1 MSGDFFSYM
10 VGLDPNFPALGFN
23 PAPGNPDNVDGLV
36 GKLNKAA
43 NAMDNA
49 HRTLVEVGRGGS
61 IWEGDAA
68 QAFSGK
74 IGELPGYL
82 EDSVDAMRQASSA
95 LNSWRSQ
102 LSSYQDTARRYEEE
116 AQHAK
121 DRLEAAKKSRE
132 QASDRYDKASDS
144 PAFMLIGRH
153 FDDQATFAQAQNQ
166 IDSASA
172 EYQAAGDAL
181 EKASRDLQAIED
193 ELDAIVK
200 QARELYFH
208 HQDDAGRTSKAL
220 RRANQNAPDISAWEK
235 IGNKFKDIGKSIKKW
250 ATDHA
255 DTLKK
260 IGDIASGISGVLGIA
275 SLATVWCPPLS
286 AALGVASA
294 GASAVA
300 LGAHGMAKLGGA
312 DISLMT
318 LAGDAIGAVPF
329 GTGAFK
335 AGKAAKTAITGAKAV
350 TKGGQVVT
358 EAVAPVIVKGAG
370 FVANSGKVASAV
382 GQNVV
387 KVAAEGGIMH
397 KALGFA
403 VTKTPLRNYAL
414 IHEAGDLAGK
424 LSVKS
429 LWSTVPQGAV
439 KAYGLAVHAPNLYH
453 QVTGS

>member
-1 MSGDFFSYM
+1 MSGDFFSY
-10 VGLDPNFPALGFN
+10 GLGFDQDFPALGFN
-23 PAPGNPDNVDGLV
+23 PAPGNPGNVDGLV

-61 IWEGDAA
+61 LWEGDAA

-82 EDSVDAMRQASSA
+82 ADSVDAMRQASSA
-95 LNSWRSQ
+95 LNSWRGQ
-102 LSSYQDTARRYEEE
+102 LSSYQDTAKRYEEE
-116 AQHAK
+116 AQNAK
-121 DRLEAAKKSRE
+121 SRLDSAKKTRE

-144 PAFMLIGRH
+144 PAFKLIGMH
-153 FDDQATFAQAQNQ
+153 FDDQATFSQAQNQ

-181 EKASRDLQAIED
+181 EAASRDLQSIKD
-193 ELDAIVK
+193 ELEAIVK

-208 HQDDAGRTSKAL
+208 HQDDAGRTAKAL

-255 DTLKK
+255 DVLKK
-260 IGDIASGISGVLGIA
+260 IGDIAGGVSSVLAIA
-275 SLATVWCPPLS
+275 ALATMWCPPLS
-286 AALGVASA
+286 AGLGVASA

-312 DISLMT
+312 DVSWGTIALDGVGAIPFGGTAFKGAKGAVKGVVGLAKGERLAVAGADLARVGSKLSDDVARGAGSLMNNKILT
-318 LAGDAIGAVPF
+318 PIF
-329 GTGAFK
+329 
-335 AGKAAKTAITGAKAV
+335 
-350 TKGGQVVT
+350 
-358 EAVAPVIVKGAG
+358 
-370 FVANSGKVASAV
+370 
-382 GQNVV
+382 
-387 KVAAEGGIMH
+387 
-397 KALGFA
+397 
-403 VTKTPLRNYAL
+403 TKTPLRSL
-414 IHEAGDLAGK
+414 PGLTTKLDDAGK
-424 LSVKS
+424 VILDPRGWYSRGTQIGTKII
-429 LWSTVPQGAV
+429 
-439 KAYGLAVHAPNLYH
+439 GLGINAPNLYH

>member
-1 MSGDFFSYM
+1 MSGDFFSYV
-10 VGLDPNFPALGFN
+10 VGLDPDFPALGFN

-43 NAMDNA
+43 NAMDSA

-68 QAFSGK
+68 QAFAGK

-116 AQHAK
+116 AQYAK
-121 DRLEAAKKSRE
+121 SRLESAKKARE
-132 QASDRYDKASDS
+132 QASDRYDKASDN

-181 EKASRDLQAIED
+181 ENANRDLKAIED
-193 ELDAIVK
+193 ELEAVVK

-220 RRANQNAPDISAWEK
+220 RRANQNAPDISTWEK

-255 DTLKK
+255 DVLKK
-260 IGDIASGISGVLGIA
+260 IGDISSGISGVLGIA
-275 SLATVWCPPLS
+275 SLATLWCPPLS

-329 GTGAFK
+329 GGGAL
-335 AGKAAKTAITGAKAV
+335 KAAKSAKAAV
-350 TKGGQVVT
+350 FGVRTAEGAMEVLPVVT
-358 EAVAPVIVKGAG
+358 KGAG
-370 FVANSGKVASAV
+370 FISNSGKVA
-382 GQNVV
+382 V
-387 KVAAEGGIMH
+387 KVGEGLSELAAKGGIMH
-397 KALGFA
+397 KAISFGI
-403 VTKTPLRNYAL
+403 TKSPLAKFAL
-414 IHEAGDLAGK
+414 IHADDAGELAGK
-424 LSVKS
+424 LSVQS
-429 LWSTVPQGAV
+429 LWSAVPQGLF
-439 KAYGLAVHAPNLYH
+439 KAGGLAIHAPNLYH

>member
-1 MSGDFFSYM
+1 MSGDFFSYV
-10 VGLDPNFPALGFN
+10 VGLDPDFPALGFN

-43 NAMDNA
+43 NAMDSA

-68 QAFSGK
+68 QAFAGK

-116 AQHAK
+116 AQNAK
-121 DRLEAAKKSRE
+121 SRLESAKKARE
-132 QASDRYDKASDS
+132 QASDRYDKASDN

-181 EKASRDLQAIED
+181 ENASRDLKAIED
-193 ELDAIVK
+193 ELEAVVK

-220 RRANQNAPDISAWEK
+220 RRANQNAPDIGMWEK

-255 DTLKK
+255 DVLKK
-260 IGDIASGISGVLGIA
+260 IGDIASTVSGVLAIA
-275 SLATVWCPPLS
+275 ALATMWCPPLS
-286 AALGVASA
+286 ATLGVASA

-312 DISLMT
+312 DVGWGT
-318 LAGDAIGAVPF
+318 LIGDGIGAIPF
-329 GTGAFK
+329 GGTAFK
-335 AGKAAKTAITGAKAV
+335 GAKGAV
-350 TKGGQVVT
+350 KGGLALAKGEGLVVAGGKLA
-358 EAVAPVIVKGAG
+358 EVGKGLSNAIRHG
-370 FVANSGKVASAV
+370 
-382 GQNVV
+382 
-387 KVAAEGGIMH
+387 EGSFMNNKI
-397 KALGFA
+397 LTPIF
-403 VTKTPLRNYAL
+403 TKTPLQ
-414 IHEAGDLAGK
+414 K
-424 LSVKS
+424 LPGLTTSFVTKE
-429 LWSTVPQGAV
+429 V
-439 KAYGLAVHAPNLYH
+439 KAVVDGEKVVTKVTQEILDPKGWYSRGTQIGMKLGSLGYHAVMG
-453 QVTGS
+453 Q